1 MIDILKFLMLEELRK
16 LKELKELKT
25 ILLSP
30 IIYPYKTIVFNSS
43 AAKGCDN
50 SL

>member
-1 MIDILKFLMLEELRK
+1 MLEELRK
-16 LKELKELKT
+16 LKELKELKKLKKLKT